1 MSGILDSV
9 NLRTQMVGQNR
20 MELLLFGLET
30 DQRFGINVFKV
41 REVLQCPDLT
51 EVPRQTSAIKGMAHI
66 RGETI
71 PVLDLSEAVGRD
83 PVPKEE
89 RVRCFLIVVEYNRR
103 ILAFLVRRVDR
114 ILNTQWDQINAPPAE
129 IGVENYLTAILEYEG
144 KLIEIIDVEQILAD
158 LYPTSTEVSHEV
170 ADAGVRKQAE
180 QHQVLIV
187 DDSSVA
193 RNQMRRSLEG
203 LGLKVTSANNGR
215 IAWGLLEGLLSK
227 GMDPNE
233 VFLMVISDIEMP
245 EMDGYGVV
253 YALNKN
259 EKTANIP
266 SVFLTAKAD
275 KTDLRKG
282 MELGADDYLT
292 KPYSPRELL
301 ARVERSLRSKVASDD
316 MRATQE
322 LLREQQQVIK
332 HTFSRFV
339 AGSVVDELL
348 KDPSRIKLGGQLQ
361 AVTVLFAD
369 LQGFTSLSEDTE
381 PQNLLQLLNSY
392 HTFMVDFI
400 LKYGGTVDK
409 FLGDGL
415 MALYNTPIQQDDHI
429 ARAVKTA
436 LHIQDDLYWF
446 TQELPEEHRLKI
458 NFGIHTGDAIVGNVG
473 SDNLMDFTAVGDT
486 VNVAARLQGVA
497 DEGEIL
503 VSVPVF
509 EATQDFVFGRTRGHL
524 TVKGRKET
532 VDAYQ
537 ISNTYFE

>member
-170 ADAGVRKQAE
+170 ADASVRKQAE
-180 QHQVLIV
+180 EHQVLIV

-215 IAWGLLEGLLSK
+215 IAWGLLEGLLNK

-245 EMDGYGVV
+245 EMDGY
-253 YALNKN
+253 
-259 EKTANIP
+259 T
-266 SVFLTAKAD
+266 LTSMIRED
-275 KTDLRKG
+275 ERT
-282 MELGADDYLT
+282 
-292 KPYSPRELL
+292 REL
-301 ARVERSLRSKVASDD
+301 
-316 MRATQE
+316 
-322 LLREQQQVIK
+322 
-332 HTFSRFV
+332 H
-339 AGSVVDELL
+339 VVLH
-348 KDPSRIKLGGQLQ
+348 
-361 AVTVLFAD
+361 
-369 LQGFTSLSEDTE
+369 TSLSGGF
-381 PQNLLQLLNSY
+381 NVS
-392 HTFMVDFI
+392 MVKKVGANGFLAKFDPNELAEVVVRRI
-400 LKYGGTVDK
+400 RQVEGG
-409 FLGDGL
+409 
-415 MALYNTPIQQDDHI
+415 
-429 ARAVKTA
+429 
-436 LHIQDDLYWF
+436 
-446 TQELPEEHRLKI
+446 
-458 NFGIHTGDAIVGNVG
+458 
-473 SDNLMDFTAVGDT
+473 S
-486 VNVAARLQGVA
+486 
-497 DEGEIL
+497 
-503 VSVPVF
+503 
-509 EATQDFVFGRTRGHL
+509 
-524 TVKGRKET
+524 
-532 VDAYQ
+532 
-537 ISNTYFE
+537 

>member
-180 QHQVLIV
+180 EHQVLIV

-215 IAWGLLEGLLSK
+215 IAWGLLEGLLNK

-245 EMDGYGVV
+245 EMDGY
-253 YALNKN
+253 
-259 EKTANIP
+259 T
-266 SVFLTAKAD
+266 LTSMIRED
-275 KTDLRKG
+275 ERT
-282 MELGADDYLT
+282 
-292 KPYSPRELL
+292 REL
-301 ARVERSLRSKVASDD
+301 
-316 MRATQE
+316 
-322 LLREQQQVIK
+322 
-332 HTFSRFV
+332 H
-339 AGSVVDELL
+339 VVLH
-348 KDPSRIKLGGQLQ
+348 
-361 AVTVLFAD
+361 
-369 LQGFTSLSEDTE
+369 TSLSGGF
-381 PQNLLQLLNSY
+381 NVS
-392 HTFMVDFI
+392 MVKKVGANGFLAKFDPNELAEVVVRRI
-400 LKYGGTVDK
+400 RQVEGG
-409 FLGDGL
+409 
-415 MALYNTPIQQDDHI
+415 
-429 ARAVKTA
+429 
-436 LHIQDDLYWF
+436 
-446 TQELPEEHRLKI
+446 
-458 NFGIHTGDAIVGNVG
+458 
-473 SDNLMDFTAVGDT
+473 S
-486 VNVAARLQGVA
+486 
-497 DEGEIL
+497 
-503 VSVPVF
+503 
-509 EATQDFVFGRTRGHL
+509 
-524 TVKGRKET
+524 
-532 VDAYQ
+532 
-537 ISNTYFE
+537 